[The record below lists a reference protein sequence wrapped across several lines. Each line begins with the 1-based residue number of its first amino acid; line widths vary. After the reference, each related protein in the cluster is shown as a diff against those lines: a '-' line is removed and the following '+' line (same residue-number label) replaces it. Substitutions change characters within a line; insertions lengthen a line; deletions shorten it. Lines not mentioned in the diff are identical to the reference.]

1 MEGVCSKVSRI
12 CSLGPWKCRRRRKF
26 KWFNYSAVYEVLD
39 KDDNTIA
46 KVTGVNRDHDCAL
59 MASAP
64 EMRDLLALAK
74 PVLESTDTKLA
85 KNLAES
91 IEILFKKTESNRRM
105 ILLTEGAD

>member
-1 MEGVCSKVSRI
+1 M
-12 CSLGPWKCRRRRKF
+12 
-26 KWFNYSAVYEVLD
+26 YEVLN
-39 KDDNTIA
+39 KDGNTIA
-46 KVTGVNRDHDCAL
+46 KVIGVNQDHDCAL

-105 ILLTEGAD
+105 ILLKEGAD